1 MASNRDLWPEQFE
14 DDAFPAFPCPS
25 CRPGRLELDK
35 ATLKTI
41 RLGSADREHR
51 AKGYWAENDAGRFT
65 CTLVCSNRRCREVV
79 AVMGDASSDEFG
91 AHQLSSLRP
100 HCLYPG
106 PPLIDIPDA
115 VPKPAAEAM
124 KQAFTAFW
132 GDRGSAANRLRIS
145 VERIMDAEG
154 IKAAG
159 LKLHERIDLFGKAQ
173 PDLMDTLDALRHVGN
188 LGSHD
193 GNVSREAILD
203 TFEVYQEW
211 LRNYYGKYPAR
222 IKGLVDKL
230 NATKGSY

>member
-1 MASNRDLWPEQFE
+1 
-14 DDAFPAFPCPS
+14 
-25 CRPGRLELDK
+25 
-35 ATLKTI
+35 
-41 RLGSADREHR
+41 
-51 AKGYWAENDAGRFT
+51 
-65 CTLVCSNRRCREVV
+65 
-79 AVMGDASSDEFG
+79 
-91 AHQLSSLRP
+91 
-100 HCLYPG
+100 
-106 PPLIDIPDA
+106 
-115 VPKPAAEAM
+115 M